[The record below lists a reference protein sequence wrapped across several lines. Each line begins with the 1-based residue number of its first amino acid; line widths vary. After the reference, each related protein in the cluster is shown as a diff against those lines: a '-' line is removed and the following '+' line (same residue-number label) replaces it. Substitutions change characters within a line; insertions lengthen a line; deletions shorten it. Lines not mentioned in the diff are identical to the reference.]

1 MRACSMQICAASA
14 AALWRRTTT
23 LNIGDNRYD
32 EGATSKEASL

>member
-23 LNIGDNRYD
+23 RNIDYKMYD